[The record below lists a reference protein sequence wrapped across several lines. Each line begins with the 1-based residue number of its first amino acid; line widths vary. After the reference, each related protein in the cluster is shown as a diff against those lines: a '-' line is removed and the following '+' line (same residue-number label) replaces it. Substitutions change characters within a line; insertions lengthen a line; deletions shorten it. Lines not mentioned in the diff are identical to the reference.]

1 MASESYFFLP
11 AAALPSPGPLS
22 HVLLSRHVPLSI
34 RLTNPKNLALI
45 ALTRNIFLFAIL
57 TEASFEALHVVSH
70 GGQNLTFAHVREG
83 SGFVNFK

>member
-1 MASESYFFLP
+1 LK
-11 AAALPSPGPLS
+11 ALPLPNSP
-22 HVLLSRHVPLSI
+22 
-34 RLTNPKNLALI
+34 NLALI
-45 ALTRNIFLFAIL
+45 ALTHKKKIKIL